1 MSNASKPPKIMPPL
15 EPPGSIQIIII
26 RDQDR
31 QTISDTVGIV
41 NSQLRTLREQLALRL
56 SAGDSFDY

>member
-1 MSNASKPPKIMPPL
+1 MLDPL
-15 EPPGSIQIIII
+15 GCAIIVIV
-26 RDQDR
+26 RDGDR
-31 QTISDTVGIV
+31 QVISDTVGLV